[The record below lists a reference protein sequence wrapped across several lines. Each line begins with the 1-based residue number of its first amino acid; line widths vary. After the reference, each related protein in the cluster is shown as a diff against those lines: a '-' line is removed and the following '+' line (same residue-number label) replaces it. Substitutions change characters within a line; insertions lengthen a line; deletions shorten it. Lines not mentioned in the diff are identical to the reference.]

1 MTLHRTLLISLLTL
15 FAFVPE
21 SALPAQVP
29 QADAD
34 KALIV
39 FYRVKNFKGGAI
51 RFNVHSAQ
59 GVIGTLTNGSFL
71 YTQVEP
77 GQHTFWSEV
86 ISQDSVTLTVEAGK
100 TYYVRGETKLG
111 IYAGRPRL
119 VEVPESQARADL
131 STL

>member
-1 MTLHRTLLISLLTL
+1 MTVHRTLLITLLTL
-15 FAFVPE
+15 FAFVPG
-21 SALPAQVP
+21 AAIPAQVP
-29 QADAD
+29 QVDPD
-34 KALIV
+34 KGLIV

-51 RFNVHSAQ
+51 RFNVHSSN
-59 GVIGTLTNGSFL
+59 GVIGTLTNGSL
-71 YTQVEP
+71 LSTYVEP

-119 VEVPESQARADL
+119 VEVSESQAQADL
-131 STL
+131 GTL